1 MTSTI
6 DRLPSSATR
15 AASAALR
22 SLLGSRRRQL
32 LLAAIVLTL
41 GLALKWNWLVA
52 VGIAPVI
59 LSVLPCV
66 VMCALGLCMMR
77 MGSGPSGSPSPS
89 ADAPST
95 TTTPVQSAALS
106 AGSTSGAAEDCCGKS
121 N

>member
-32 LLAAIVLTL
+32 LLAAIVLAL

-52 VGIAPVI
+52 IGVAPVI

-66 VMCALGLCMMR
+66 VMCALGLCMMK
-77 MGSGPSGSPSPS
+77 MGPSGSASPS

-95 TTTPVQSAALS
+95 TTTFLQSAAPS
-106 AGSTSGAAEDCCGKS
+106 AGSTSGRAEDCCGKS